1 MRTITILCVGNLKE
15 KYLRDACAEY
25 EKRLPAFCNL
35 KIIEVPE
42 ERLPDNPSP
51 AEILRT
57 IEAEGAR
64 LSAKL
69 TKNAVVAAMCIEGE
83 TFSSEAFSAKLAAL
97 MADETG
103 SELCFVIGGS
113 YGLSEAI
120 KNRAALRLSLSRMTF
135 THQISRILLLEQIYR
150 AFQIGSGGKY
160 HK

>member
-15 KYLRDACAEY
+15 KYLREACTEY
-25 EKRLPAFCNL
+25 EKRLSAFCNL
-35 KIIEVPE
+35 KILEVSE
-42 ERLPDNPSP
+42 ERLPDDPSP
-51 AEILRT
+51 AEISRV

-69 TKNAVVAAMCIEGE
+69 SKNAVVAAMCIEGDM
-83 TFSSEAFSAKLAAL
+83 FSSEAFSDKLAAV
-97 MADETG
+97 MADEAG

-113 YGLSEAI
+113 YGLSEAV

-150 AFQIGSGGKY
+150 AFQIRAGGKY

>member
-15 KYLRDACAEY
+15 KYLREACAEY
-25 EKRLPAFCNL
+25 EKRLSAFCNL
-35 KIIEVPE
+35 KIVEVPE
-42 ERLPDNPSP
+42 ERLPDDPSP
-51 AEILRT
+51 AEISHV

-69 TKNAVVAAMCIEGE
+69 AKNAVVAAMCIEGD
-83 TFSSEAFSAKLAAL
+83 TFSSEAFSDKLSAV
-97 MADETG
+97 MADEAG

-113 YGLSEAI
+113 YGLSEAV
-120 KNRAALRLSLSRMTF
+120 KSRAALRLSLSRMTF

-150 AFQIGSGGKY
+150 AFQIRAGGKY